1 MHLLQQKQIQLQ
13 LQSQVLSHSSDC
25 GLALARSVHS
35 CTGIWDKEWTWVKR
49 RLSEKKKKVTV
60 YPDQF
65 LNLVYCIPVG
75 AIRSYKGEI
84 AARGE
89 PETGVG
95 EQ

>member
-1 MHLLQQKQIQLQ
+1 M
-13 LQSQVLSHSSDC
+13 VLHWQDQCTAAQGSGTKNGH
-25 GLALARSVHS
+25 GLKEDLA
-35 CTGIWDKEWTWVKR
+35 K
-49 RLSEKKKKVTV
+49 KKKKVTV